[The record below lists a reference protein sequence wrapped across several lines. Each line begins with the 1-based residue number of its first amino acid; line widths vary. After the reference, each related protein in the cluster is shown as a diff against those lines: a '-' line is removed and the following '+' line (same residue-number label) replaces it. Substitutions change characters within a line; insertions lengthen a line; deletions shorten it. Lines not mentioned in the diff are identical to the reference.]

1 MRRLLASVAALVLL
15 LPSVASADEFLDLV
29 TKVNQFYK
37 LKTDFSARFE
47 QKVARAHLPNR
58 PIKKKGKV
66 YFKKPGKMRWDYT
79 SPDKVYYI
87 SDGEL
92 LWNYVPDSKIAYKMT
107 VKDSDLFFALRF
119 LYGEGDLAKDFVVS
133 DGGPQGTNH
142 VIVLKPKQGEQNFKE
157 LKLVVA
163 PADGQ
168 IQETI
173 LTDPAGNVSQITF
186 LKVSFKELPKDGFS
200 FTPPSDVQVEDLTKP

>member
-1 MRRLLASVAALVLL
+1 MRRLFPLVLALVLL
-15 LPSVASADEFLDLV
+15 LPAVASAEEFLDLV
-29 TKVNQFYK
+29 GKVNTFYK
-37 LKTDFSARFE
+37 VKTDFSARFE

-92 LWNYVPDSKIAYKMT
+92 LWNYVPDSKIAYKLR

-119 LYGEGDLAKDFVVS
+119 LYGEGDLAKDFIVS
-133 DGGPQGTNH
+133 DGGLQGANR
-142 VIVLKPKQGEQNFKE
+142 VLVLKPKEGQQNFKE
-157 LKLVVA
+157 LKLVVS

-168 IQETI
+168 IMETI

-186 LKVSFKELPKDGFS
+186 VKVSFKDLPNDGFS
-200 FTPPSDVQVEDLTKP
+200 FTPPGDVQVEDLTKP